1 VTAGTGKKMFRGEA
15 KRSLAGFLLSET
27 MISTLIFAA
36 ISMGLLMGFT
46 ALERNYTATT
56 DFATNHADEMRISD
70 YLALDLRRALS
81 VEAARNDTTI
91 YIPSYYDST
100 GTPQTPV
107 LDGSGGVY
115 YGAAGSSVRIHYY
128 LSGGTIYRQQGAA
141 NPVAL
146 AVNVQDFIFDI
157 TDAGKVVSTRITF
170 NPTFVAGRA
179 SADATAATA
188 FYNTTLL
195 RNTRTDNQIGVY

>member
-1 VTAGTGKKMFRGEA
+1 MR
-15 KRSLAGFLLSET
+15 RSASRQAFVLSEV
-27 MISTLIFAA
+27 MFSTIIFAA
-36 ISMGLLMGFT
+36 ISLGLILGFVS
-46 ALERNYTATT
+46 LERNYAATT

-81 VEAARNDTTI
+81 LQAGHNDTRI
-91 YIPSYYDST
+91 WIPKYYASN
-100 GTPQTPV
+100 GVPQTAT
-107 LDGSGGVY
+107 LDSEGNVY
-115 YGAAGSSVRIHYY
+115 YGDLGSTVQIHYY
-128 LSGGTIYRQQGAA
+128 LSGGTIYRQLDSGTAT
-141 NPVAL
+141 PL
-146 AVNVQDFIFDI
+146 AVNVQDFSFDV

-195 RNTRTDNQIGVY
+195 RNARSDSDISVY